1 MSERLVDVKNLQVDF
16 KTEEG
21 WFNAVKNVS
30 FHIEAGQ
37 VLGLV
42 GESGSG
48 KSVTAKSLMQLNS
61 NNAIYR
67 APSQINLYNSGQ
79 SVPVLQLRSPKA
91 LRQLRGGL
99 ISMIFQEPMASFAPA
114 ISLGKQMVETIQLHL
129 GFGKHEAEQEA
140 IHWLGQVGLT
150 EPERRLRQYVHELSG
165 GMRQRVM
172 IATALSTKPRL
183 LIADEPTTALDVT
196 IQAQVLDLLL
206 ELRQRFGM
214 AMLFITHDLG
224 VIGKV
229 ADALCVMQSGQIVEE
244 GPAKKTLLTPSHEY
258 TKRLLAA
265 VPSLKKLQLN
275 REGVTKSS
283 EQKPWS
289 SLVKVKDL
297 DIVYESSA
305 GLLKRSSFTAV
316 SAANFEIPTGRIIGL
331 VGESGS
337 GKTSLGRALLK
348 AIPFQAGSIHYQ
360 FKDEKF
366 DLNDLSGSSL
376 KAFRQHAQMVFQDPY
391 GSLNPRLTVRDIIA
405 EPLEAM
411 QLTQNRNETDVRVRE
426 IATRCRL
433 DLEHLRRFPHAFSGG
448 QRQRISIA

>member
-21 WFNAVKNVS
+21 WFTAVKNVS

-67 APSQINLYNSGQ
+67 APSRINLYNSGQ

-114 ISLGKQMVETIQLHL
+114 ISLGKQMVATIQLHL
-129 GFGKHEAEQEA
+129 GLSKHEAEQEA

-172 IATALSTKPRL
+172 IATALSTKPKL

-206 ELRQRFGM
+206 ELRRRFGM

-229 ADALCVMQSGQIVEE
+229 VDALCVMQSGQIVEE
-244 GPAKKTLLTPSHEY
+244 GPVKKTLLTPSHEY

-348 AIPFQAGSIHYQ
+348 AIPFQAGSIYYQ

-366 DLNDLSGSSL
+366 DLNGLSGSSL

-391 GSLNPRLTVRDIIA
+391 GSLNPRLTVRDII
-405 EPLEAM
+405 
-411 QLTQNRNETDVRVRE
+411 
-426 IATRCRL
+426 
-433 DLEHLRRFPHAFSGG
+433 
-448 QRQRISIA
+448 